1 MCNSKI
7 MEVQLNL
14 DKKGE
19 SLIDKVP
26 NLKISEMDKIH
37 RQRPYN
43 SVILQTSE
51 ETQADHRFTLNILLR
66 HKYITLKT

>member
-1 MCNSKI
+1 

-26 NLKISEMDKIH
+26 NLMISEMDRIH

-51 ETQADHRFTLNILLR
+51 ET
-66 HKYITLKT
+66 